1 MPADDDEI
9 PYDEN
14 EGGENEEQGP
24 MDGYRLLITVQNPNT
39 PNVLQIGAFIVD
51 HLRIHRVTLLPSK
64 EAPNPNKVFGGFDE
78 LPYYAGPN
86 FDELDQALQNS
97 VYEYLAARGIDDS
110 LATNLAD
117 YCAAKEQNE
126 YVNWLSSMNDFA
138 RAK

>member
-1 MPADDDEI
+1 MPTDDEDI
-9 PYDEN
+9 PYDEQN
-14 EGGENEEQGP
+14 EENEEEP
-24 MDGYRLLITVQNPNT
+24 MDGYRLLITMSNPNNS
-39 PNVLQIGAFIVD
+39 NVLQIGAFITD

-64 EAPNPNKVFGGFDE
+64 DAPSPDKVFGGFDE

-126 YVNWLSSMNDFA
+126 YVNWLSTMNEFVK
-138 RAK
+138 AK